1 MIPPEAF
8 LNFLTLYQGEN
19 LVLNDAKALI
29 QLHEPCPDLRANFLL
44 SFEGFVCYLLDGD
57 NSAIHSDPLDEN
69 LMNEPLS
76 HYYIA
81 SSHNTYLTG
90 HQLKGQSSVELYRQ
104 VRLRETLGHKKCI
117 EFNWVPRLLMFMIQ

>member
-1 MIPPEAF
+1 MVIPPEAF
-8 LNFLTLYQGEN
+8 LHFLTLYQGET
-19 LVLNDAKALI
+19 LGLSEAKALI
-29 QLHEPCPDLRANFLL
+29 QLHEPCPDLRSNFLL
-44 SFEGFVCYLLDGD
+44 SFEGFVCYLLDGE
-57 NSAIHSDPLDEN
+57 NSAVHSDPLDED

-104 VRLRETLGHKKCI
+104 VRLRE
-117 EFNWVPRLLMFMIQ
+117 P

>member
-1 MIPPEAF
+1 MLTRAQCSGLDTSKDLVIPPEA
-8 LNFLTLYQGEN
+8 LLHFLTQYQGET
-19 LVLNDAKALI
+19 LDLGDARTLI
-29 QLHEPCPDLRANFLL
+29 QLHEPCPELRSSSLL
-44 SFEGFVCYLLDGD
+44 SFEGFASYLLDRD
-57 NSAIHSDPLDEN
+57 NSAIHSDPLDEQ

-104 VRLRETLGHKKCI
+104 VRRET
-117 EFNWVPRLLMFMIQ
+117 